1 MTSEQQGRPVP
12 PPPGPIGPA
21 APKSARGS
29 RWPLVA
35 VGAAALA
42 VVLGLLATV
51 LSLRALDQ
59 ANDARDIARAAG
71 AGRTAAPPPGT
82 DAPSGAPTAP
92 ASEPSGAEPPSGPTP
107 DGSAE
112 PSLNPQTQ
120 YKEKYVDERLT
131 LRANCGSD
139 LDIDLDKPEV
149 RVTDGEE
156 LRFTARCGGDSSY
169 FNLAAGATGAQV
181 DAVTLGAA
189 DCNERIVKG
198 SIGQDINVPARK
210 GVVLCVKTSINE
222 AQERGDTWKMA
233 LVQVTDVNDD
243 GTVVLTAKAWDI
255 PL

>member
-1 MTSEQQGRPVP
+1 MTSDQQGPPVS
-12 PPPGPIGPA
+12 PPPGTGGSA
-21 APKSARGS
+21 APKPRGGS
-29 RWPLVA
+29 RLPLVA

-42 VVLGLLATV
+42 VILGLLAAV

-59 ANDARDIARAAG
+59 ADDARDIAQAAG
-71 AGRTAAPPPGT
+71 AGRTGAPPPGT
-82 DAPSGAPTAP
+82 DAPSEAPTAP
-92 ASEPSGAEPPSGPTP
+92 ASEPSGAEPPTGPTP
-107 DGSAE
+107 DGSTE

-131 LRANCGSD
+131 LRASCGSD

-169 FNLAAGATGAQV
+169 FNLAAGARGAQV
-181 DAVTLGAA
+181 DAAMLSAV

-210 GVVLCVKTSINE
+210 GVVLCVKTALNE